1 MKDWKYATRQE
12 INNMTYNEACE
23 IIQRHID
30 NGVRA
35 TEQLDH
41 GSRRGTDFAPR
52 AHMTKALQIIVDRA
66 DKTQKYEEFLWEII
80 NETHKDH
87 YGDPA
92 LAYSIICDM
101 LSEVEEQMRE

>member
-1 MKDWKYATRQE
+1 MKDWKLASKKE
-12 INNMTYNEACE
+12 INNMSYSEARE

-35 TEQLDH
+35 MEQLGL
-41 GSRRGTDFAPR
+41 GSRRGTDFALR
-52 AHMTKALQIIVDRA
+52 AHMIKALQIIVDKA
-66 DKTQKYEEFLWEII
+66 DNTQKYEEFLRGII

-87 YGDPA
+87 YGDSA

-101 LSEVEEQMRE
+101 LSEVEKQMRE